1 MSLRLWACGQ
11 ARCIRPKEA
20 LTWRRPSAIKQAPY
34 ACKGEFVTTPQR
46 CRAAPAVMALV
57 ALLVGCA
64 GPGTRVPPPPLAT
77 QAQIEKEMQVLE
89 QSFFTDPCMD
99 QLRQRASELKPGDP
113 QLGIKALYAVEFA
126 PNTQRRDG
134 LAYRL
139 HVRERDRTGYLYV
152 SDGTAGS
159 YRVFGPLPLWTC
171 LHRALP

>member
-1 MSLRLWACGQ
+1 MRVTYKPVSLAVGGPHLWGATLVSV
-11 ARCIRPKEA
+11 A
-20 LTWRRPSAIKQAPY
+20 T
-34 ACKGEFVTTPQR
+34 FV
-46 CRAAPAVMALV
+46 A
-57 ALLVGCA
+57 GCA
-64 GPGTRVPPPPLAT
+64 GPSARLPPPSPAT
-77 QAQIEKEMQVLE
+77 QAQIEKEMLVL
-89 QSFFTDPCMD
+89 QQYFFTDPCMD

-113 QLGIKALYAVEFA
+113 QLGLKALYAVEFA